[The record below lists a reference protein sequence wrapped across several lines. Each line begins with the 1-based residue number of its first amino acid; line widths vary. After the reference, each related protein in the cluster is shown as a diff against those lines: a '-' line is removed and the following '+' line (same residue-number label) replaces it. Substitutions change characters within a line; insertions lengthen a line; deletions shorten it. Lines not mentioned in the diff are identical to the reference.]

1 MNRIATA
8 ALLVL
13 FATAPAGA
21 QQQPTDTENGR
32 YMFDRSQDNFVRLDT
47 RTGQVAVCGR
57 RTTGWTCEAIAEERT
72 ALEAEIA
79 RLQGDNATLKKELM
93 SRGLPLPGTV
103 KPDAPAP
110 VAKNRESELKLPS
123 QADVD
128 RMMSFMENVWRRM
141 VEMITNFQK
150 DLLKKT

>member
-1 MNRIATA
+1 MTRIAAA

-21 QQQPTDTENGR
+21 QQPPVDTENGR
-32 YMFDRSQDNFVRLDT
+32 YMFDRTQDNFVRLDT

-57 RTTGWTCEAIAEERT
+57 RATGWTCDAIADERT

-79 RLQGDNATLKKELM
+79 RLQGDNAILKKELLT
-93 SRGLPLPGTV
+93 RGLPLPGTV

-110 VAKNRESELKLPS
+110 TAKNREPELKLPS